1 MLSAALTGQAAGK
14 ERSVIGFN
22 GAQAGV
28 EKLALGYHHHV
39 EPSRDLIPTK
49 NLSNQ
54 TFRSI
59 SLDRT
64 TELLRGGDAQPAGA
78 ALVCQQE
85 HRAIAAVNPK
95 PTAVD
100 LLEFGSAAN
109 AFGWPELQSY
119 SLLTVRRF
127 LPFARRRF
135 STKRPFLVAIRTRNP
150 CVRFRWRVL
159 G

>member
-14 ERSVIGFN
+14 EHSVIGFN

-28 EKLALGYHHHV
+28 EKVALGYDHHV
-39 EPSRDLIPTK
+39 KPGGDLISTK

-95 PTAVD
+95 PTAVN

-150 CVRFRWRVL
+150 CVRLRWRVL